1 MKSRQFSVVSVSLS
15 LLIFGFL
22 AYGFF
27 FSDACAQSGKGY
39 PVLIVERIG
48 VVPFFQGRYGSS
60 IGETLTCPI
69 CQLGLDP
76 EGMLPI
82 AGRVLSD
89 YVHEALQIRFG
100 DKVVPLPEVRDAF
113 EEVPKDETKETP
125 LSIAQALGTKLKAD
139 VMALGTVWQYRERAG
154 GAAAVDRPAAVAFAV
169 FLVDVKT
176 GKTLWQASFSETQQ
190 SLSENVLEAKGFFKK
205 GGRWLSASELAKYGV
220 QEVFTRFPW

>member
-1 MKSRQFSVVSVSLS
+1 MKSRQFFVVSVSLS
-15 LLIFGFL
+15 LLIFGL
-22 AYGFF
+22 LIYGFF
-27 FSDACAQSGKGY
+27 SSDARAQSGKGS

-60 IGETLTCPI
+60 IGETLTCPV

-76 EGMLPI
+76 EGVPPI
-82 AGRVLSD
+82 AGRVLTE
-89 YVHEALQIRFG
+89 YVQEALQIRFG
-100 DKVVPLPEVRDAF
+100 DKVVPLPDVRDAF

-125 LSIAQALGTKLKAD
+125 LSISQALGTKLKAN
-139 VMALGTVWQYRERAG
+139 VMALGTACPLPVLPD
-154 GAAAVDRPAAVAFAV
+154 GAAAVDRPAAVGFAV
-169 FLVDVKT
+169 FVIDVKT